1 MKLTQNIMFEE
12 FKFKYSTSNFNSV
25 CKKKNIAA
33 LVERAFF
40 WVNFEKKN
48 LKSRFSHM
56 RTVTNRYGGCKM

>member
-1 MKLTQNIMFEE
+1 MKLTQNIMLEE

-40 WVNFEKKN
+40 WVNFEKK
-48 LKSRFSHM
+48 KSEKQVLTYENSH
-56 RTVTNRYGGCKM
+56 K